1 MKKGKKV
8 KEPIR
13 KSISPIEN
21 DEVSSVEEEENESLQ
36 EDTEEETEEDTEE
49 ETEDT
54 GEDTEVTSSEEE
66 EEINTKD
73 QKKRRNKH
81 APMEVTSKRPVSRF
95 RQIVEVSKS
104 VKLRRDP
111 RFDSLSGKFNEDLF
125 EKSYSFLD
133 DYKKS
138 EIELVTNQ
146 MKKESDIK
154 EKSKLQ
160 LLLNKLKSKISHEH
174 NLKRKKEL
182 KRERKKK
189 ESELVAQGKNP
200 YYYKK
205 SDEKNLELL
214 DKFDNLQKSDP
225 KVLEKV
231 IEKRRKKNAS
241 KEHKRVPFKRRKVT

>member
-54 GEDTEVTSSEEE
+54 GEDTE
-66 EEINTKD
+66 
-73 QKKRRNKH
+73 
-81 APMEVTSKRPVSRF
+81 
-95 RQIVEVSKS
+95 

>member
-36 EDTEEETEEDTEE
+36 EETEEDTEE

-54 GEDTEVTSSEEE
+54 GEDTEVT
-66 EEINTKD
+66 I
-73 QKKRRNKH
+73 
-81 APMEVTSKRPVSRF
+81 TSKKPVSRF

-182 KRERKKK
+182 KRERKKN

-214 DKFDNLQKSDP
+214 DKFDKLQKSDP